1 MQEELLASLE
11 SKNPSVKEE
20 TVRFLT
26 RCFCKSTP
34 SALPKTFLKPV
45 CSSLL
50 KVIHYETEPFI
61 TFVVFTSDTATT
73 EDICASIKLES
84 FMQGQRF
91 FPDTCAFLFFYCK
104 VAPSL
109 AIMVLIQVP
118 FFVSISNGTMT
129 SNTLAVNK
137 MNFKRLCLICLTMM
151 VMFIICLMMV
161 TMSLFERWIAL
172 STG

>member
-34 SALPKTFLKPV
+34 AALPKTFLKPV

-50 KVIHYETEPFI
+50 KVIPYETEPFI
-61 TFVVFTSDTATT
+61 TFVVFTS
-73 EDICASIKLES
+73 
-84 FMQGQRF
+84 
-91 FPDTCAFLFFYCK
+91 AFLFFYCQIE
-104 VAPSL
+104 PSL

-118 FFVSISNGTMT
+118 FFVLISKGTMT

-137 MNFKRLCLICLTMM
+137 MNFKRL
-151 VMFIICLMMV
+151 
-161 TMSLFERWIAL
+161 
-172 STG
+172 

>member
-34 SALPKTFLKPV
+34 AALPKTFLKPV

-50 KVIHYETEPFI
+50 KVIPYEPFI
-61 TFVVFTSDTATT
+61 TFVVFTS
-73 EDICASIKLES
+73 
-84 FMQGQRF
+84 
-91 FPDTCAFLFFYCK
+91 AFLFFYCQIE
-104 VAPSL
+104 PSL

-118 FFVSISNGTMT
+118 FFVSISKGTMT

-137 MNFKRLCLICLTMM
+137 MNFKRLCLIWLTMM

-172 STG
+172 FTG

>member
-1 MQEELLASLE
+1 MSAMQEDLLASLE

-34 SALPKTFLKPV
+34 AALPKTFLKPV

-61 TFVVFTSDTATT
+61 TFVVFTSATATT
-73 EDICASIKLES
+73 VHIIMSKYKTQVLHV
-84 FMQGQRF
+84 GQIF
-91 FPDTCAFLFFYCK
+91 FSDACAFLFFYCQIE
-104 VAPSL
+104 PSL

-118 FFVSISNGTMT
+118 FFVSISKGTMT

-137 MNFKRLCLICLTMM
+137 MNFKRL
-151 VMFIICLMMV
+151 
-161 TMSLFERWIAL
+161 
-172 STG
+172 

>member
-34 SALPKTFLKPV
+34 AALPKTFLKPV

-50 KVIHYETEPFI
+50 KVIPYETEPFI
-61 TFVVFTSDTATT
+61 TFVVFTS
-73 EDICASIKLES
+73 
-84 FMQGQRF
+84 
-91 FPDTCAFLFFYCK
+91 AFLFFYCQIE
-104 VAPSL
+104 PSL

-118 FFVSISNGTMT
+118 FFVSISKGTMT

-137 MNFKRLCLICLTMM
+137 MNFKRLWLVPYMSDDDSPVYHLSHYGHYVIVWEVDST
-151 VMFIICLMMV
+151 IRAV
-161 TMSLFERWIAL
+161 TKISSCRVNTT
-172 STG
+172 SRRDSNS

>member
-34 SALPKTFLKPV
+34 AALPKTFLKPV

-50 KVIHYETEPFI
+50 KVIPYETEPFI
-61 TFVVFTSDTATT
+61 TFVVFTS
-73 EDICASIKLES
+73 
-84 FMQGQRF
+84 
-91 FPDTCAFLFFYCK
+91 AFLFFYCQIE
-104 VAPSL
+104 PSL
-109 AIMVLIQVP
+109 VIMVLIQVP
-118 FFVSISNGTMT
+118 FFVSISKGTMI

-137 MNFKRLCLICLTMM
+137 MNFKRLWL
-151 VMFIICLMMV
+151 VPY
-161 TMSLFERWIAL
+161 MSDDDSHVYHLSHDGHYVIVWEVDSTIHWINYHPKDSPYLFLWYL
-172 STG
+172 SSG

>member
-1 MQEELLASLE
+1 MSAMQEDLLASLE

-34 SALPKTFLKPV
+34 AALPKTFLKPV

-61 TFVVFTSDTATT
+61 TFVVFTS
-73 EDICASIKLES
+73 
-84 FMQGQRF
+84 
-91 FPDTCAFLFFYCK
+91 AFLFFYCQIE
-104 VAPSL
+104 PSL

-118 FFVSISNGTMT
+118 FFVSISKGTMT
-129 SNTLAVNK
+129 SNTLAVNE

>member
-34 SALPKTFLKPV
+34 AALPKTFLKPV

-73 EDICASIKLES
+73 EDICARIKLES

-91 FPDTCAFLFFYCK
+91 FSYACTFLLFYCK
-104 VAPSL
+104 VEPSL
-109 AIMVLIQVP
+109 AILVSPQVP
-118 FFVSISNGTMT
+118 FFVSILKGTMT
-129 SNTLAVNK
+129 SNTLAVDK
-137 MNFKRLCLICLTMM
+137 MNFKRL
-151 VMFIICLMMV
+151 
-161 TMSLFERWIAL
+161 
-172 STG
+172 

>member
-91 FPDTCAFLFFYCK
+91 FSDTCAFLFFYCK
-104 VAPSL
+104 VEPSL
-109 AIMVLIQVP
+109 TIMVLIQVP

-129 SNTLAVNK
+129 SNTLAVNE
-137 MNFKRLCLICLTMM
+137 MNFKRLLPY
-151 VMFIICLMMV
+151 
-161 TMSLFERWIAL
+161 MSDDDSPVYHL
-172 STG
+172 SHDGHYVIV

>member
-34 SALPKTFLKPV
+34 AALPKTFLKPV

-73 EDICASIKLES
+73 EDIRASIKLES
-84 FMQGQRF
+84 FMLV
-91 FPDTCAFLFFYCK
+91 LFN
-104 VAPSL
+104 S
-109 AIMVLIQVP
+109 
-118 FFVSISNGTMT
+118 
-129 SNTLAVNK
+129 
-137 MNFKRLCLICLTMM
+137 
-151 VMFIICLMMV
+151 FI
-161 TMSLFERWIAL
+161 AK
-172 STG
+172 